1 MTAISRIGHARNKRV
16 SVTERRWAGGGRIR
30 LWRADCR
37 VPPAPITQLAG
48 DHRVPVRGGLPRR
61 LWIVWPVESGG
72 GLARQHRQVR
82 NRNATRLASISFNL
96 LPSPPPFS
104 ISDSIGHPHLPSPF
118 PLSFPSPASPPGYLE
133 FAKIHHRP
141 IRLLQLDSSPPMQGS
156 THAANQ
162 RNMQP
167 PYPPPPSGW
176 QPASGSWMSG
186 PIHHINTIS
195 TSQSFQV
202 RDIENRMQ
210 LDPHRIAMER
220 PQETLTSNLYFK
232 ILIINTVRY
241 SGRLIHR
248 SFESSTAGGG
258 RGGVSV
264 PASSAVSSADTR
276 QQQSNK
282 INGETSQFPRLA
294 EYQGRY
300 QFDPPPPPPL
310 PPPPNCLYGRHYH

>member
-1 MTAISRIGHARNKRV
+1 
-16 SVTERRWAGGGRIR
+16 
-30 LWRADCR
+30 
-37 VPPAPITQLAG
+37 
-48 DHRVPVRGGLPRR
+48 
-61 LWIVWPVESGG
+61 
-72 GLARQHRQVR
+72 
-82 NRNATRLASISFNL
+82 
-96 LPSPPPFS
+96 
-104 ISDSIGHPHLPSPF
+104 
-118 PLSFPSPASPPGYLE
+118 
-133 FAKIHHRP
+133 
-141 IRLLQLDSSPPMQGS
+141 MQGS

-167 PYPPPPSGW
+167 PYPLPPPPSGW

-258 RGGVSV
+258 RGGCPSPRHRPSHRPTPGNNNRTKSMEKLPNSHDWPNIKDDINLTHLLLLLFLLPLTVSTGV
-264 PASSAVSSADTR
+264 II
-276 QQQSNK
+276 
-282 INGETSQFPRLA
+282 INYCCDYR
-294 EYQGRY
+294 
-300 QFDPPPPPPL
+300 
-310 PPPPNCLYGRHYH
+310 CL

>member
-1 MTAISRIGHARNKRV
+1 ML
-16 SVTERRWAGGGRIR
+16 VTKEYRLRSGDGQGGGRIR

-104 ISDSIGHPHLPSPF
+104 ISDSIGHPYLPSPF

-167 PYPPPPSGW
+167 PYPLPPSPFWLATGVGFLDVRPDPSY
-176 QPASGSWMSG
+176 QHHQHIPVISG
-186 PIHHINTIS
+186 
-195 TSQSFQV
+195 
-202 RDIENRMQ
+202 
-210 LDPHRIAMER
+210 A
-220 PQETLTSNLYFK
+220 
-232 ILIINTVRY
+232 RY
-241 SGRLIHR
+241 W
-248 SFESSTAGGG
+248 
-258 RGGVSV
+258 
-264 PASSAVSSADTR
+264 
-276 QQQSNK
+276 K
-282 INGETSQFPRLA
+282 
-294 EYQGRY
+294 
-300 QFDPPPPPPL
+300 
-310 PPPPNCLYGRHYH
+310 